1 MNLKKLKTK
10 EKRYSVK
17 LGESLYLRVS
27 PSGCKSFVLRYAH
40 LGRVKDITLGHYPD
54 LTLLQARQLAHLKR
68 EELKIK
74 PSLGVTFRDAF
85 KLWKDKKKGNIASYH
100 DEVKRIEQYLVPKLN
115 NLELEAIT
123 APLALNL
130 LLELKG
136 KLPTLKRVLMRL
148 NEILELAVCAG
159 LLSSNPCRK
168 LSKVFANHTPVNR
181 PFIRAERLSE
191 LFALLKGQEL
201 WFHAYVLWCVYSM
214 LRPIEAC
221 SVKWS
226 WIDNDVLTLPAFI
239 MKKRRAHRVPL
250 CSDVLTLI
258 TYVRHVYKRKSQHVW
273 PFGRYH
279 KPINKQHLSKWL
291 CSTPLKGQLCHHGLR
306 ATARTWLKDNNVT
319 HEIAED
325 CLAHLTGSTTER
337 AYLRGDYLEQRREV
351 MLNWWNYLFSLY
363 CASCAGDTVADELI
377 QAVAKVKREN

>member
-1 MNLKKLKTK
+1 MNLKNLKTK

-27 PSGCKSFVLRYAH
+27 PSGTKSFVLRYSS
-40 LGRVKDITLGHYPD
+40 LGRVRDITLGHYPE

-130 LLELKG
+130 LLDLKD

-191 LFALLKGQEL
+191 LFTLLKGQEL

-226 WIDNDVLTLPAFI
+226 WIDNDVLTLPPQI

-258 TYVRHVYKRKSQHVW
+258 TYIRHAYKRKSQHVW

-279 KPINKQHLSKWL
+279 KPINKQH
-291 CSTPLKGQLCHHGLR
+291 
-306 ATARTWLKDNNVT
+306 
-319 HEIAED
+319 
-325 CLAHLTGSTTER
+325 
-337 AYLRGDYLEQRREV
+337 
-351 MLNWWNYLFSLY
+351 
-363 CASCAGDTVADELI
+363 
-377 QAVAKVKREN
+377 